1 MHSNVWQ
8 LQEAKAKFS
17 ELVERAVNSGPQV
30 VTRRGIET
38 VVVLSV
44 GEYRQGTSSRS
55 LSEFFRREPYLDG
68 LDLDRDKSLPREV
81 EL

>member
-17 ELVERAVNSGPQV
+17 ELVERAVSSGPQV
-30 VTRRGIET
+30 VTRRGVET
-38 VVVLSV
+38 VVVVSA
-44 GEYRQGTSSRS
+44 GEYRQGLSSRS
-55 LSEFFRREPYLDG
+55 PSEFFRREPFFDELG
-68 LDLDRDKSLPREV
+68 LDRDRSLPREV